1 MSPAKRDTKKQAK
14 VRQRRYR
21 KAHERLA
28 RDRRQAQHAAEA
40 LQQALEALGLPEDL
54 ATEIAGRLRRQQKLL
69 GKIVGM
75 MCPPLF
81 GCRTNSELCR
91 VRGWDKNLP
100 SRVLGALPKR
110 SWLKRLRRLGA
121 DVLVP
126 LWRHATNA
134 SAATRSRWQ
143 WTWVGDDSV
152 FKKYGEQL
160 GLVGTWWSGQEH
172 RVLSGIDG
180 VLLVV
185 VVGEGKLIVPVDFAI
200 RRPDPTG
207 PGGPCRDKL
216 HWVQGMLDGRV
227 AAFRRRGVAL
237 PPPLVVADSWFSD
250 SKLMRHVTM
259 THQGTFL
266 VEGKSTYVFTLPDG
280 SQVKG
285 DDLQQRDWSWRHS
298 PQVPGMR
305 YARLR
310 ATSPTYGAVTLLV
323 VSEPREEQ
331 FYVMCLDTAISGPRL
346 IRAWKRR
353 HWIEHCFRT
362 LKHLLAAGAC
372 QVHSEDA
379 YYGHLA
385 LRLMGCFVLMYTS
398 RVICKG
404 HITME
409 EIIFSLKHYWK
420 RNKKV
425 AVHPCTYERQTRGAE
440 QWHDPPRGE
449 VDAPTRYPCYAK
461 MRSRAP
467 SKPCLIAPF
476 LLRFRR

>member
-1 MSPAKRDTKKQAK
+1 MSPRRQDATLHAKARK
-14 VRQRRYR
+14 RRYLT
-21 KAHERLA
+21 AQERLA
-28 RDRRQAQHAAEA
+28 RDRRQAQHAAQVLEQA
-40 LQQALEALGLPEDL
+40 LQDLGIPHNLVI
-54 ATEIAGRLRRQQKLL
+54 EIEGRLRSQQKLL
-69 GKIVGM
+69 SKIVGM
-75 MCPPLF
+75 MFPPLF
-81 GCRTNSELCR
+81 GCRTNTELCR

-100 SRVLGALPKR
+100 SRLLGALPKR
-110 SWLKRLRRLGA
+110 SWIKRLRRLGV

-126 LWRHATNA
+126 LWHHAA
-134 SAATRSRWQ
+134 SKSEATRSRWQ

-185 VVGEGKLIVPVDFAI
+185 VIGDGKLVVPVDFAI

-207 PGGPCRDKL
+207 PGAPCRDKL
-216 HWVQGMLDGRV
+216 HWVQTMLDGRV
-227 AAFRRRGVAL
+227 AAFRRRGVHL
-237 PPPLVVADSWFSD
+237 SPPIVVADSWFSD
-250 SKLMRHVTM
+250 SKLMRHVAT

-266 VEGKSTYVFTLPDG
+266 VEGKSIYVFELSDG
-280 SQVKG
+280 RQVKG
-285 DDLQQRDWSWRHS
+285 HDLQQDRDWPWRDS
-298 PQVPGMR
+298 EQVPGVR

-310 ATSPTYGAVTLLV
+310 ATSPTYGAVTLIV

-362 LKHLLAAGAC
+362 LKHLLATSAC

-379 YYGHLA
+379 YYGHLV
-385 LRLMGCFVLMYTS
+385 LRLMGCFVLFYTA

-404 HITME
+404 RMTME
-409 EIIFSLKHYWK
+409 EIIFSLKHYWRFVDSEALELK
-420 RNKKV
+420 ALSWGV
-425 AVHPCTYERQTRGAE
+425 G
-440 QWHDPPRGE
+440 GE
-449 VDAPTRYPCYAK
+449 AA
-461 MRSRAP
+461 
-467 SKPCLIAPF
+467 
-476 LLRFRR
+476 